1 MRYRSIEELPFVCQ
15 YNLPEAAQQVYLD
28 AFNDEWITSANELEA
43 RAQAF
48 AAVREQFVKDEETGS
63 WIAKSREPRRVQRRE
78 SSSQT
83 DALTVL
89 QPASA

>member
-28 AFNDEWITSANELEA
+28 AFNHEWVVSANELEA

-63 WIAKSREPRRVQRRE
+63 WMSKASEPRRDVRIEETPRDTI
-78 SSSQT
+78 SVFQT
-83 DALTVL
+83 AT
-89 QPASA
+89 A